1 MTAWQPS
8 MASAS
13 AAQRRLTRLVDQLHA
28 AAAPDANTDAQ
39 LAPLPAWIGQD
50 KYAMEFEW
58 LAPTSS
64 LTPDLNA
71 GRVD

>member
-1 MTAWQPS
+1 MSAWQPS

-50 KYAMEFEW
+50 KYATEF
-58 LAPTSS
+58 
-64 LTPDLNA
+64 D
-71 GRVD
+71 